1 MKINNLVLEIMKI
14 TLEKN
19 KEHKNTI
26 FVDYHGHIDAIQ
38 VRVYRNGWNA
48 DDDPDYNA
56 TAYLSGIYDDKKNI
70 ENIQGILNYLKNL
83 ED

>member
-1 MKINNLVLEIMKI
+1 MNELVLEIMKI
-14 TLEKN
+14 ALEKN

-26 FVDYHGHIDAIQ
+26 FVDYCGHTDQIQ

-56 TAYLSGIYDDKKNI
+56 IAYLSGIYDDKKNR
-70 ENIQGILNYLKNL
+70 EDIQGILKYLKKL

>member
-1 MKINNLVLEIMKI
+1 MNELVLEIMKI

-26 FVDYHGHIDAIQ
+26 FIDYSGHTDAIQ

-56 TAYLSGIYDDKKNI
+56 TAYLSGIYDDKKNR
-70 ENIQGILNYLKNL
+70 EDIQGILNYLRKL

>member
-1 MKINNLVLEIMKI
+1 MNELVLEIMKI
-14 TLEKN
+14 ALEKN

-26 FVDYHGHIDAIQ
+26 FVDYHGHTDQIQ

-56 TAYLSGIYDDKKNI
+56 IAYLSGIYDDKKDR
-70 ENIQGILNYLKNL
+70 EDIQGILKYLKKL